1 MTKTEICNQALA
13 LLGHDRAVEDFDGQT
28 DGVYNDQSTEAARC
42 RQFFDVALHDCLAE
56 HDWDFAAVVR
66 GLGLVHGDA
75 YGWARFPMPPD
86 AVRLVEV
93 TDAEGRPMKTRR
105 NRDFVEVQTRG
116 EAARIRYV
124 SDDVDVTAL
133 PHKFREALVAQLAF
147 LLAGPMFGSDSK
159 TNSFYQLAKSRVA
172 DAVKKETD
180 ETAYRGEVENP
191 FTSARK

>member
-1 MTKTEICNQALA
+1 
-13 LLGHDRAVEDFDGQT
+13 
-28 DGVYNDQSTEAARC
+28 
-42 RQFFDVALHDCLAE
+42 
-56 HDWDFAAVVR
+56 
-66 GLGLVHGDA
+66 
-75 YGWARFPMPPD
+75 
-86 AVRLVEV
+86 
-93 TDAEGRPMKTRR
+93 MKTRR

-116 EAARIRYV
+116 QAARIRYV